1 MRTREIISP
10 GNTAVKE
17 AVRLRR
23 KRNRYERRRFL
34 TEGEDLLAA
43 ALAGGYIP
51 RQVFVLEGNVS
62 TTMETIGDAS
72 DGMDV
77 LEPDVEVC
85 ICSQPVMEKL
95 SELGSGSR
103 VIAVCDFIDRQ
114 LAAET
119 AGPLIYL
126 AGVGDPGNAGTII
139 RSASALGG
147 CGVAFSPDAVD
158 PYSFKCQRAAM
169 GAVFR
174 MPIHL
179 DVTSNE
185 MIAYATSRG
194 LAIVSSDPHHGLAV
208 WDSSVEESRL
218 LAGDFLLV
226 LGSERKGVPQKLMEA
241 SCLRLRIPQLP
252 EAESLNVAM
261 AGTVILYE
269 ALRQRQAL
277 P

>member
-103 VIAVCDFIDRQ
+103 VIAVFDFIDRQ

-119 AGPLIYL
+119 EGPLIYL

-158 PYSFKCQRAAM
+158 PYSFKCQRA
-169 GAVFR
+169 
-174 MPIHL
+174 
-179 DVTSNE
+179 
-185 MIAYATSRG
+185 
-194 LAIVSSDPHHGLAV
+194 
-208 WDSSVEESRL
+208 
-218 LAGDFLLV
+218 
-226 LGSERKGVPQKLMEA
+226 
-241 SCLRLRIPQLP
+241 
-252 EAESLNVAM
+252 
-261 AGTVILYE
+261 
-269 ALRQRQAL
+269 
-277 P
+277 

>member
-1 MRTREIISP
+1 
-10 GNTAVKE
+10 
-17 AVRLRR
+17 
-23 KRNRYERRRFL
+23 
-34 TEGEDLLAA
+34 
-43 ALAGGYIP
+43 
-51 RQVFVLEGNVS
+51 
-62 TTMETIGDAS
+62 
-72 DGMDV
+72 
-77 LEPDVEVC
+77 
-85 ICSQPVMEKL
+85 
-95 SELGSGSR
+95 
-103 VIAVCDFIDRQ
+103 
-114 LAAET
+114 
-119 AGPLIYL
+119 
-126 AGVGDPGNAGTII
+126 
-139 RSASALGG
+139 
-147 CGVAFSPDAVD
+147 
-158 PYSFKCQRAAM
+158 M

-185 MIAYATSRG
+185 MITHATTRG
-194 LAIVSSDPHHGLAV
+194 SAIVSSDPHHGLAV